1 MSDAPIQED
10 PLLAILQNPTRTSS
24 QERYVVQCLT
34 EIFSSE
40 KSQNVQLSTS
50 ICPTKSLTGIVM
62 ISVSTSTYQTSIC
75 PTEAAIANDEEFDN
89 SYLSVELQNDSD
101 EWLALQ
107 VERGLIIELFK
118 CYEFLIAVLFIFHY
132 IFFEQYVLI

>member
-10 PLLAILQNPTRTSS
+10 PLLAILRNPTRTSS

-50 ICPTKSLTGIVM
+50 ICPTKLLTGIVM
-62 ISVSTSTYQTSIC
+62 ISVSTRTYQTSIC
-75 PTEAAIANDEEFDN
+75 PIEASIANYEEFD
-89 SYLSVELQNDSD
+89 LS
-101 EWLALQ
+101 
-107 VERGLIIELFK
+107 LIHI
-118 CYEFLIAVLFIFHY
+118 
-132 IFFEQYVLI
+132 